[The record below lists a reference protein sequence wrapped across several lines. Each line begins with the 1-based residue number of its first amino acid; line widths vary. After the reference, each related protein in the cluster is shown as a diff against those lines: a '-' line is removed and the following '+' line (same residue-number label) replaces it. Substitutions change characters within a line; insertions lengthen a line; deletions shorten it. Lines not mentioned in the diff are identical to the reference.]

1 MGGIAETSAKRE
13 VAEAGSHGLTEQG
26 AETGSTEP
34 AGGGRFGDGHCARP
48 ALVDE
53 RDGGHDSAERVCAD
67 GGGPDRPRGRGPV
80 SAEQEEKAKYAEPH
94 GGKPRFVS
102 PGDLFRELAAD
113 GERFRSQPVIPH
125 PRPVLRRRGEGGEP
139 GHVAELLFAE
149 EFRKEDE
156 DNILRVGK
164 DGSPCM
170 GFPHWLKPDISG
182 GEVQLPVWI
191 VPLLFATEHDAD
203 LHRLV
208 EVDLERARP
217 WVGTY
222 DGMDGGIGCELVVVP
237 RGTQYP
243 VRICAR
249 RAVTCSHIGQLYK
262 FLVRLCNDE

>member
-1 MGGIAETSAKRE
+1 MSTEQEKEAKHAE
-13 VAEAGSHGLTEQG
+13 SHGHQPPLLT
-26 AETGSTEP
+26 
-34 AGGGRFGDGHCARP
+34 
-48 ALVDE
+48 
-53 RDGGHDSAERVCAD
+53 
-67 GGGPDRPRGRGPV
+67 PR
-80 SAEQEEKAKYAEPH
+80 
-94 GGKPRFVS
+94 
-102 PGDLFRELAAD
+102 DLFREFATN
-113 GERFRSQPVIPH
+113 GEHFRSQRIIPH
-125 PRPVLRRRGEGGEP
+125 PRPVLRRRGEEGEP
-139 GHVAELLFAE
+139 GHVAELLFAQE
-149 EFRKEDE
+149 LRKEDE
-156 DNILRVGK
+156 DNILRVGNY
-164 DGSPCM
+164 GSPCVR
-170 GFPHWLKPDISG
+170 FPHGLEPDISG
-182 GEVQLPVWI
+182 GEVQLPVGI